1 MSNFIWSFWWLI
13 FPIGGMIYAA
23 FQSWLKYRQQK
34 AVVGRGIQ
42 RMLELLSDDRRSENP
57 LAPQEEQV
65 ARKAV
70 DVLLGKFDEPG
81 VRRERHTRETL
92 RETLV
97 QLSKQRY

>member
-1 MSNFIWSFWWLI
+1 MTRSPRS
-13 FPIGGMIYAA
+13 PRKGGGPTEPP
-23 FQSWLKYRQQK
+23 LPR
-34 AVVGRGIQ
+34 RE
-42 RMLELLSDDRRSENP
+42 ELLEYLRRSENP

-65 ARKAV
+65 ARHSV

-81 VRRERHTRETL
+81 TRRERHTRETL